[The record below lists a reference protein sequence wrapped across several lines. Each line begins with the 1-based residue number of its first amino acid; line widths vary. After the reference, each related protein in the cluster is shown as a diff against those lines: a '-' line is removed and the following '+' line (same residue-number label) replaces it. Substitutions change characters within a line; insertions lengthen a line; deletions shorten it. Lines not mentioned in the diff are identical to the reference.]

1 MSPSRVIT
9 LGWRGISRRGITR
22 RRRGITS
29 GGIAPSAW
37 CHAVSANFQHP
48 THYARSHALLAAW
61 HSWAHARTAARQR
74 SALRA
79 RAGLGARRARAARHS
94 GDERARVSRRV
105 LASGHREAR
114 GRRRDRA
121 RAAGGRAQA
130 SWRQRAVPSSTSSR
144 ATARPSSERGVLA
157 RSRASSAR
165 RACFAA
171 SSASR
176 CSRRSAR
183 PRHLA
188 ERADEGAAPCG
199 AARQAATTTITTCR
213 RAPASSLR
221 ERSVTT
227 EPGRAR
233 ARAGRVRATRARVGH
248 QARAAR

>member
-9 LGWRGISRRGITR
+9 LGWRGIARRGITR
-22 RRRGITS
+22 RRRGTTS
-29 GGIAPSAW
+29 GGITARAW
-37 CHAVSANFQHP
+37 CHAVSANFQELNHS
-48 THYARSHALLAAW
+48 ARSHALLAAGG
-61 HSWAHARTAARQR
+61 TAGHT
-74 SALRA
+74 RA
-79 RAGLGARRARAARHS
+79 RLRGSGALCGRAP
-94 GDERARVSRRV
+94 GWARVEPERLGTRATSGRGSVGGFWASRGAWQAEGSR
-105 LASGHREAR
+105 
-114 GRRRDRA
+114 

-183 PRHLA
+183 PRYLA

-199 AARQAATTTITTCR
+199 AARQAATTTTTTCR
-213 RAPASSLR
+213 RASASSLR
-221 ERSVTT
+221 ERSAAT
-227 EPGRAR
+227 EPAR
-233 ARAGRVRATRARVGH
+233 ARGQAVRVRTTRARVGH
-248 QARAAR
+248 QARAARGG